1 MRELTFAIEY
11 DAGSDPIMDVF
22 LEYPS
27 LVAHSIDGF
36 VTKDQFWRLERI
48 TGPESALDRLERI
61 RFDDFYCGE
70 AITERRCEA
79 DRYHDS
85 NERSANEL
93 VLYTYLEDIRR
104 CHSVHTLAG
113 KHLPP
118 GLVFETRRRES
129 AHWWRILMRSDERIG
144 IFYDDIGARLRDG
157 LSFRM
162 GHLRDAGRWQHEFSA
177 AIALP
182 EEQEIALRA
191 AVEAGYYDPPR
202 EITLDEIAATLDIPR
217 STLSYRLRQAESTL
231 LHRYIDDNAAIGWLE

>member
-85 NERSANEL
+85 IERSANEL
-93 VLYTYLEDIRR
+93 VLYTYL
-104 CHSVHTLAG
+104 
-113 KHLPP
+113 
-118 GLVFETRRRES
+118 
-129 AHWWRILMRSDERIG
+129 RIS
-144 IFYDDIGARLRDG
+144 GAVTP
-157 LSFRM
+157 F
-162 GHLRDAGRWQHEFSA
+162 
-177 AIALP
+177 
-182 EEQEIALRA
+182 
-191 AVEAGYYDPPR
+191 
-202 EITLDEIAATLDIPR
+202 
-217 STLSYRLRQAESTL
+217 TLSRGNTSLQDWSSRLVVENRL
-231 LHRYIDDNAAIGWLE
+231 IGGGS